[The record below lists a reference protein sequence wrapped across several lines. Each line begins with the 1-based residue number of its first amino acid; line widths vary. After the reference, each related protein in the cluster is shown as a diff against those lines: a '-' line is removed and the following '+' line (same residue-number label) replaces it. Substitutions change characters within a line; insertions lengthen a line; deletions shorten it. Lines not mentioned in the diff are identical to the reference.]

1 MPCLLTKAIGLN
13 CKDTVGGIKAIYF
26 SDFQVAGYSE
36 MTFASGVLT
45 GIGVAQQVFRYDVQP
60 NTASLTTTVT
70 NEPAGSASFDS
81 ALEITLNIL
90 KQSTSDELQLL
101 IQTRVFAYILDAN
114 DNVYCIGLQNGCTV
128 TGGTFVTGQARADM
142 QGYTLTVTAGE
153 GEYPPSI
160 TASDSSDAAA
170 WPFDGVNAGAG
181 AADFTVT
188 NPT

>member
-1 MPCLLTKAIGLN
+1 MPCLLTSAIGLN

-26 SDFQVAGYSE
+26 SDFQVAGYGG
-36 MTFASGVLT
+36 MTFLSGVLD
-45 GIGVAQQVFRYDVQP
+45 GIDTAQTVFRYDVQP

-70 NEPAGSASFDS
+70 NEPAGSASYDS

-90 KQSTSDELQLL
+90 KQTTSEELQLL

-128 TGGTFVTGQARADM
+128 TAGTFVTGAARADM

-153 GEYPPSI
+153 GEYPPTI
-160 TASDSSDAAA
+160 TASDSSASAV
-170 WPFDGVNAGAG
+170 WPFDSVDGGT
-181 AADFTVT
+181 AAFTVT
-188 NPT
+188 NPA

>member
-1 MPCLLTKAIGLN
+1 MACNLTAAIGLN

-26 SDFQVAGYSE
+26 SDFQVAGYGG
-36 MTFASGVLT
+36 MTFAAGVLT
-45 GIGVAQQVFRYDVQP
+45 GIDPAQTVYRYDVQP

-70 NEPAGSASFDS
+70 NEPAGSASYAS

-90 KQSTSDELQLL
+90 KQTTSEELQLL

-128 TGGTFVTGQARADM
+128 TAGTFVTGAARADM

-153 GEYPPSI
+153 AEYPPTIS
-160 TASDSSDAAA
+160 ASTDASAA
-170 WPFDGVNAGAG
+170 NWPFDAVDAGVTDG
-181 AADFTVT
+181 FTVV
-188 NPT
+188 NPS

>member
-1 MPCLLTKAIGLN
+1 MACNLTAAIGLN

-26 SDFQVAGYSE
+26 SDFQVAGYGG
-36 MTFASGVLT
+36 MTFDAGALD
-45 GIGVAQQVFRYDVQP
+45 GIDVTQACFRYDVQP

-70 NEPAGSASFDS
+70 NEPAGSASYDS

-90 KQSTSDELQLL
+90 KQTTSEELQLL

-128 TGGTFVTGQARADM
+128 TAGTFVTGAARADM

-153 GEYPPSI
+153 GEYPPTI
-160 TASDSSDAAA
+160 TASDSSDALA

-181 AADFTVT
+181 VADFTVN

>member
-1 MPCLLTKAIGLN
+1 MACNLTAAIGLN

-26 SDFQVAGYSE
+26 SDFQVSGYAG
-36 MTFASGVLT
+36 MTFASGVLD
-45 GIGVAQQVFRYDVQP
+45 GIDTAQTVFRYDVQP

-90 KQSTSDELQLL
+90 KQTTSEELQLL

-160 TASDSSDAAA
+160 TASTDSASAA
-170 WPFDGVNAGAG
+170 WPFDQVDGGTAT
-181 AADFTVT
+181 FTVT

>member
-1 MPCLLTKAIGLN
+1 MACNLTAAIGLN

-26 SDFQVAGYSE
+26 SDFQVAGYGG
-36 MTFASGVLT
+36 MTFDAGALD
-45 GIGVAQQVFRYDVQP
+45 GIDVTQACFRYDVQP

-70 NEPAGSASFDS
+70 NEPAGSASYDS

-90 KQSTSDELQLL
+90 KQTTSEELQLL

-128 TGGTFVTGQARADM
+128 TAGTFVTGAARADM

-153 GEYPPSI
+153 SEYPPSI
-160 TASDSSDAAA
+160 SASADAASA
-170 WPFDGVNAGAG
+170 VWPFDSVDGGT
-181 AADFTVT
+181 AAFTVT
-188 NPT
+188 NPA

>member
-1 MPCLLTKAIGLN
+1 MACNLTAAIGLN

-26 SDFQVAGYSE
+26 SDFQVAGYGG
-36 MTFASGVLT
+36 MTFVAGALD
-45 GIGVAQQVFRYDVQP
+45 GIAVTQECFRYDVQP

-70 NEPAGSASFDS
+70 NEPAGSASYDS

-90 KQSTSDELQLL
+90 KQTTSEELQLL

-128 TGGTFVTGQARADM
+128 TAGTFVTGAARADM

-153 GEYPPSI
+153 SEYPPTI
-160 TASDSSDAAA
+160 TASTDSAAA
-170 WPFDGVNAGAG
+170 NWPFDAVDAGVA
-181 AADFTVT
+181 FTVT

>member
-1 MPCLLTKAIGLN
+1 MACNLTAAIGLN

-26 SDFQVAGYSE
+26 SDFQVAGYGG
-36 MTFASGVLT
+36 MTFASGVLD
-45 GIGVAQQVFRYDVQP
+45 GIGTAQTVFRYDVQP
-60 NTASLTTTVT
+60 NTASLTTTIT
-70 NEPAGSASFDS
+70 NEPAGSASYDS

-153 GEYPPSI
+153 NTYPPTI
-160 TASDSSDAAA
+160 TASIDSAAA
-170 WPFDGVNAGAG
+170 NWPFDQVDGGG
-181 AADFTVT
+181 AAFTVT
-188 NPT
+188 NPS